1 MCGQAYGAG
10 FTMTCKTSDS
20 GLTMSGFSYCKESF
34 SGFETQTSNNSSEF
48 GNVLIYA
55 IIYTI
60 LLHRIHG
67 GYYTVEESKRV
78 RAISNLMVVYPAV
91 YVICTLPLA
100 SARMSAMTGETP
112 SLARLCLA
120 GAMITSNGWLDVL
133 LYTCTRRIMIF
144 SDEPPADS
152 NGFNTFTTPFWQDKA
167 TRFGGETTIEALH
180 GRKNR
185 RNASKNAVASG
196 RDSTE
201 DLFPMG
207 NKDIKLVMTTQVV
220 SEPANEEDVEEME
233 GGRRAMRPRS
243 PLSQWSEESKSMK
256 NQSPL

>member
-1 MCGQAYGAG
+1 
-10 FTMTCKTSDS
+10 MTCKTSDS

-120 GAMITSNGWLDVL
+120 GAMIRV
-133 LYTCTRRIMIF
+133 
-144 SDEPPADS
+144 
-152 NGFNTFTTPFWQDKA
+152 
-167 TRFGGETTIEALH
+167 GGALC
-180 GRKNR
+180 GRGVR
-185 RNASKNAVASG
+185 LVSG
-196 RDSTE
+196 VR
-201 DLFPMG
+201 
-207 NKDIKLVMTTQVV
+207 KVRV
-220 SEPANEEDVEEME
+220 
-233 GGRRAMRPRS
+233 
-243 PLSQWSEESKSMK
+243 
-256 NQSPL
+256 